1 MKYPYTPEV
10 LDALPESVAELFR
23 QVEDNVLEGICTK
36 LEAARYL
43 ARITVPDLK
52 KLRDVSNKDIE
63 QMIQDATGKGEIKIQ
78 SIMSEVVTKNTRF
91 YSDMQSQ
98 MGLTSFKP
106 ILTGTVTTAIQQQ
119 TLDTYQNLSGS
130 MGFLVDSGRTMLKP
144 AKAYQWAIDNAI
156 IQIQSGAMN
165 YEQAI
170 RYAVRTLAKS
180 GIKTVSYESGK
191 VDQMDVAVRRAVLTG
206 ANQLCLKFAEKAMD
220 SLYTD
225 LVEVSAHV
233 GARNRGFEPE
243 NHEMWQGKV
252 YRWSEKPRLSS
263 GVYPDFIRHTG
274 YGSGEGLGGWNC
286 RHSFHA
292 FVEGVSER
300 TYTDEELD
308 SMKAEN
314 RTFQYEGKEYDGYTA
329 TQKQRQIERTLRKL
343 KRERSSYKAAGLTD
357 EYNAVN
363 AKIRRL
369 TYKYRQFSKKAG
381 LPEQRERT
389 KVQYTD
395 DNDLTVQE
403 YRKVERGEETD
414 FTVRARRTNIT
425 VTTNRISTYDSPVY
439 VSTKASIK
447 PKALHEIYQN
457 TVNALQKI
465 GMGDA
470 TKPSIV
476 IVKDGEISNAAG
488 RYDAITNTVYYTE
501 SLTKQS
507 VRDITYGDGAVEFH
521 EMWHFRQAELYR
533 RSGKK
538 ITNATYDEYI
548 SELLT
553 KCKRNVDSLGITEY
567 NVRDISKYAY
577 VSYWRGR
584 YDEVEAE
591 YMTKRRGK

>member
-23 QVEDNVLEGICTK
+23 QVEDDVLEGICTK

-52 KLRDVSNKDIE
+52 KLRDVSNADIE
-63 QMIQDATGKGEIKIQ
+63 RMIQDATGKGKTKIQ
-78 SIMSEVVTKNTRF
+78 SIMSDVVTQNTRF
-91 YSDMQSQ
+91 YTDMQSQ
-98 MGLTSFKP
+98 MGLTSFRP
-106 ILTGTVTTAIQQQ
+106 ILTGTVTSAIQQQ

-191 VDQMDVAVRRAVLTG
+191 IDQMDVAVRRAVLTG

-233 GARNRGFEPE
+233 GARNRGFEPA

-252 YRWSEKPRLSS
+252 YRWTEKPRLST
-263 GVYPDFIRHTG
+263 GDYPDFIRHTG

-300 TYTDEELD
+300 TYTDDELNA
-308 SMKAEN
+308 MKGKN
-314 RTFQYEGKEYDGYTA
+314 RTFQYEGREYDGYTA
-329 TQKQRQIERTLRKL
+329 TQKQREIERTLRRL

-369 TYKYRQFSKKAG
+369 TYKYQQFSKKAG

-389 KVQYTD
+389 KVQYTESNELNQKNRGKKVAITD
-395 DNDLTVQE
+395 QAIEKVGVVKPHGLADGMENELQKTHKSLLEYARDENDSNEVACLINNTTGKRTPFVKGDVDSVEIEADPVSFHWLHTGGIQNLTLCHNHPGSS
-403 YRKVERGEETD
+403 YFSMND
-414 FTVRARRTNIT
+414 
-425 VTTNRISTYDSPVY
+425 ISLFMNY
-439 VSTKASIK
+439 ASIK
-447 PKALHEIYQN
+447 TMTIVTNQGKVWYVTKKESFDFSAARS
-457 TVNALQKI
+457 V
-465 GMGDA
+465 MSDA
-470 TKPSIV
+470 
-476 IVKDGEISNAAG
+476 
-488 RYDAITNTVYYTE
+488 
-501 SLTKQS
+501 LTKYPGNNGKA
-507 VRDITYGDGAVEFH
+507 VDYFLKHCYDYG
-521 EMWHFRQAELYR
+521 AE
-533 RSGKK
+533 
-538 ITNATYDEYI
+538 
-548 SELLT
+548 
-553 KCKRNVDSLGITEY
+553 
-567 NVRDISKYAY
+567 
-577 VSYWRGR
+577 RG
-584 YDEVEAE
+584 
-591 YMTKRRGK
+591 

>member
-63 QMIQDATGKGEIKIQ
+63 QMIQDATGKGETKIQ
-78 SIMSEVVTKNTRF
+78 SIMSEVVTQNTRF

-98 MGLTSFKP
+98 MGLTSFRP
-106 ILTGTVTTAIQQQ
+106 ILTGTVTSAIQQK
-119 TLDTYQNLSGS
+119 TLNTYQNLSGS

-191 VDQMDVAVRRAVLTG
+191 IDQMDVAVRRAVLTG

-300 TYTDEELD
+300 TYTDDELD

-314 RTFQYEGKEYDGYTA
+314 RTFQYEGREYDGYTA

-389 KVQYTD
+389 KVQYSDTTELNQKNRGKKVTITEQAVEKVGLVKPHGLSDRIAVELQRTHKSLLKYAKDENDSNEVACLFDIRTGKRLNFVRGTTD
-395 DNDLTVQE
+395 YVDIERDAESYHWLRNMDEYSVMLCHNHPGLSYFSANDVRIFMH
-403 YRKVERGEETD
+403 YRSIGSMSVVTNLGKVWTITKTD
-414 FTVRARRTNIT
+414 KFDHTLAQ
-425 VTTNRISTYDSPVY
+425 S
-439 VSTKASIK
+439 
-447 PKALHEIYQN
+447 ALIE
-457 TVNALQKI
+457 L
-465 GMGDA
+465 
-470 TKPSIV
+470 S
-476 IVKDGEISNAAG
+476 
-488 RYDAITNTVYYTE
+488 R
-501 SLTKQS
+501 
-507 VRDITYGDGAVEFH
+507 TYGNDMDKIIDKFI
-521 EMWHFRQAELYR
+521 RQGYNYGIE
-533 RSGKK
+533 RS
-538 ITNATYDEYI
+538 
-548 SELLT
+548 
-553 KCKRNVDSLGITEY
+553 
-567 NVRDISKYAY
+567 
-577 VSYWRGR
+577 
-584 YDEVEAE
+584 
-591 YMTKRRGK
+591 